1 MWSCLGVL
9 FQISPR
15 GIEENHK
22 EPRKHVENRN
32 WDLNECEA
40 GDVTV

>member
-1 MWSCLGVL
+1 MWSYQGIL

-15 GIEENHK
+15 GIEENRK
-22 EPRKHVENRN
+22 ELRKHVENRN

-40 GDVTV
+40 GNVTV